1 MNLNIPV
8 PSSMKNQKTQA
19 GRAYPE
25 GPAVNFSFPILYI
38 RQIYAPMG
46 EEELAGGVFQIEFG
60 TGT

>member
-19 GRAYPE
+19 GI
-25 GPAVNFSFPILYI
+25 PILYI